1 VGVEVW
7 VGVWVGVGVLV
18 GIAVQVGLGM
28 IVRVRLAVSV
38 AGGLG
43 ASVGVRV
50 SGGLDGT
57 PVDDEALRASPQAA
71 IRSAPRII
79 RHPATRDCGRVDDGG
94 DPFAMIWCIV
104 RPVDMCLAHMLQMHA
119 GL

>member
-1 VGVEVW
+1 MGVE
-7 VGVWVGVGVLV
+7 VWVGVGVLV
-18 GIAVQVGLGM
+18 GIAVQV
-28 IVRVRLAVSV
+28 
-38 AGGLG
+38 GLG

-79 RHPATRDCGRVDDGG
+79 RHPATRDCGRADDGG
-94 DPFAMIWCIV
+94 DPFAMTWCIV